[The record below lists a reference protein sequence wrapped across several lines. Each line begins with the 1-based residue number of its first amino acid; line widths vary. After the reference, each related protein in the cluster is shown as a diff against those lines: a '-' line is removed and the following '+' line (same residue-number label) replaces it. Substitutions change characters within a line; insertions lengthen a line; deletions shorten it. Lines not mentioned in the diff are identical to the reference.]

1 MKKLSVCFVLCSM
14 LWSATCSAAKVDTIE
29 VESSISAVNVFFE
42 GARIKRNV
50 TLNLSIG
57 RHVLLV
63 HGLPLDLDPN
73 LIKVNTPSGL
83 KILAVSHKV
92 ALPSQNSISTELAI
106 LKNERSA
113 LEDEIEWLKAKKE
126 IFDEEEVLLTQNTQ
140 LKKADGERHTLG
152 VREAAD
158 FYRERLTEIAKFRFD
173 NTVAIR
179 KAQMQIRQLN
189 AKVNLL
195 LAGTKV
201 PKTELILFVEASSVI
216 SGKLVVEYFTNSAGW
231 EPLYDFRFDAVNK
244 PLELVYNAN
253 VYQSTGED
261 WNEVN
266 LSLTEGLPKQ
276 KAELPEFDR
285 WYITRRPTAAAT
297 PTGSHEY
304 QAGSGTLKGALTDAE
319 TGEPLPFV
327 NIVLEQGGNQVTGSS
342 TDFDGRYTIKP
353 IPSGV
358 YDVTVSYVGYNS
370 LKVKGIRINSN
381 KISFADIVL
390 NPGVKLEAFE
400 VIEYQ
405 RPLIDMDGGF
415 SGGTVSRDDVTKMPG
430 RNANSIAATVG
441 GVQESGYGT
450 TTIRGS
456 REGNTFY
463 YIDGIKVR
471 GNTNLPKAALEY
483 TNKSYSQLFIDESP
497 SISSPRIS
505 YSVDYKY
512 SVPSNEEDR
521 LLTIKTEK
529 VPVEFLYRA
538 IPKVDTD
545 VYLLARITDWGNLQ
559 LLSGKSTIYFQG
571 AYSGESNLDAESV
584 KDTLEIAL
592 GRDESILLER
602 RLNKDLSSEQSF
614 GSKQKKELH
623 WEIEVRSNK
632 SHPVILELIDQL
644 PLSDNRNVSVEILD
658 IREASHEEESGKLT
672 WELRLE
678 PNSSKQIDF
687 SYELKYPESAL
698 VYN

>member
-1 MKKLSVCFVLCSM
+1 MKKLSVCFVLCSI
-14 LWSATCSAAKVDTIE
+14 LWTATCSAAQADTIE
-29 VESSISAVNVFFE
+29 VESSISAVNVFFQ
-42 GARIKRNV
+42 GARITRAV
-50 TLNLSIG
+50 SLNLSTG

-63 HGLPLDLDPN
+63 RGLPLDLDPN
-73 LIKVNTPSGL
+73 LIKVNTPSRL

-92 ALPSQNSISTELAI
+92 RIPSQKSMGTELAI
-106 LKNERSA
+106 LEEKKTT
-113 LEDEIEWLKAKKE
+113 LEDEIEWLKAKKQ
-126 IFDEEEVLLTQNTQ
+126 IFDEEEALLTQNTE
-140 LKKADGERHTLG
+140 LKKADGEKHTLG

-158 FYRERLTEIAKFRFD
+158 FYRERLTEIAKLKFD
-173 NTVAIR
+173 NTMDIR
-179 KAQMQIRQLN
+179 KAQKQIKQIN
-189 AKVNLL
+189 AKVNSL

-201 PKTELILFVEASSVI
+201 PQTELLLFVEASSIV
-216 SGKLVVEYFTNSAGW
+216 SEKLDVEYFTKAAGW

-253 VYQSTGED
+253 VYQFTGED
-261 WNEVN
+261 WNEVD

-285 WYITRRPTAAAT
+285 WYITRKPSPKPKASISNENQT
-297 PTGSHEY
+297 
-304 QAGSGTLKGALTDAE
+304 GSGTLKGTLTDAE

-327 NIVLEQGGNQVTGSS
+327 NIILQQGNKQVTGSA
-342 TDFDGRYTIKP
+342 TDFDGNYTIKP

-358 YDVTVSYVGYNS
+358 YDVLVSYVGYNAK
-370 LKVKGIRINSN
+370 KVEGVRISSN
-381 KISFADIVL
+381 KITFTNIELYS
-390 NPGVKLEAFE
+390 GVQLETFE
-400 VIEYQ
+400 VVEYTV
-405 RPLIDMDGGF
+405 PLIQKDGGS
-415 SGGTVSRDDVTKMPG
+415 SGGSVSVNGLRRMPG
-430 RNANSIAATVG
+430 RNLSSYAQIAG
-441 GVQESGYGT
+441 GT
-450 TTIRGS
+450 
-456 REGNTFY
+456 
-463 YIDGIKVR
+463 
-471 GNTNLPKAALEY
+471 
-483 TNKSYSQLFIDESP
+483 KSSSYFKLFIDESP

-512 SVPSNEEDR
+512 SVPSSGEDR

-529 VPVEFLYRA
+529 VPVAFLYRA

-571 AYSGESNLDAESV
+571 AYSGESTLDAESV

-592 GRDESILLER
+592 GRDENILLER
-602 RLNKDLSSEQSF
+602 RLNQDLSKEQSF
-614 GSKQKKELH
+614 GSKVKRELH

-632 SHPVILELIDQL
+632 SHPVMLELIDQV
-644 PLSDNRNVSVEILD
+644 PLSDNRNVNVEIID
-658 IREASHEEESGKLT
+658 IGDAKSENDSGKLT

-678 PNSSKQIDF
+678 PNSSQQLDF

>member
-1 MKKLSVCFVLCSM
+1 MKKLSVCFVLCSI

-29 VESSISAVNVFFE
+29 VESSISAVNVFFQ
-42 GARIKRNV
+42 GARITRDV
-50 TLNLSIG
+50 SINLSTG

-63 HGLPLDLDPN
+63 RGLPLDIDPN
-73 LIKVNTPSGL
+73 LIKVNTPSRL

-92 ALPSQNSISTELAI
+92 AMPSQKSMGAELAS
-106 LKNERSA
+106 LEEEKSA
-113 LEDEIEWLKAKKE
+113 LEDEIEWLKAKKQ
-126 IFDEEEVLLTQNTQ
+126 IYDEEEVLLTQNTE
-140 LKKADGERHTLG
+140 LKKADGEKHTLG

-158 FYRERLTEIAKFRFD
+158 FYRERLTEIAKLRFD
-173 NTVAIR
+173 NTLAIR
-179 KAQMQIRQLN
+179 EAQKQIKQIN
-189 AKVNLL
+189 AEVNLL

-201 PKTELILFVEASSVI
+201 PQTELLLFVEASSIV
-216 SGKLVVEYFTNSAGW
+216 SGKLDVEYFTNSAGW

-285 WYITRRPTAAAT
+285 WYITRRPTPKAKA
-297 PTGSHEY
+297 PVGNDY
-304 QAGSGTLKGALTDAE
+304 QAGSGTLKGTLTDAE

-327 NIVLEQGGNQVTGSS
+327 NIVLQQGNNQVTGSA
-342 TDFDGRYTIKP
+342 TDFDGNYTIKP
-353 IPSGV
+353 IPSGA
-358 YDVTVSYVGYNS
+358 YDVFVSYVGYNA
-370 LKVKGIRINSN
+370 KRVDGVRINSDR
-381 KISFADIVL
+381 ITFLDIDL
-390 NPGVKLEAFE
+390 DSGVRLEEFE
-400 VIEYQ
+400 VVEYMV
-405 RPLIDMDGGF
+405 PLIDEDGGS
-415 SGGTVSRDDVTKMPG
+415 SGGLVSRDDISKMPE
-430 RNANSIAATVG
+430 RSSI
-441 GVQESGYGT
+441 S
-450 TTIRGS
+450 IRGA
-456 REGNTFY
+456 REGNSFY
-463 YIDGIKVR
+463 YIDGIKIR
-471 GNTNLPKAALEY
+471 GNTNLPRASQQYVA
-483 TNKSYSQLFIDESP
+483 NSYSELFIDESP

-512 SVPSNEEDR
+512 SVPSNGEDR
-521 LLTIKTEK
+521 LLTIKSES
-529 VPVEFLYRA
+529 VPVDFLYRA

-592 GRDESILLER
+592 DRDENILLER
-602 RLNKDLSSEQSF
+602 RLNKELSSEQNF
-614 GSKQKKELH
+614 GSKEKKELH

-632 SHPVILELIDQL
+632 SHPVMLELIDQL
-644 PLSDNRNVSVEILD
+644 PLSDNRNVSVEAID
-658 IREASHEEESGKLT
+658 IGEANHEKESGKLT
-672 WELRLE
+672 WEIRLE
-678 PNSSKQIDF
+678 ANSSKQIDF

>member
-1 MKKLSVCFVLCSM
+1 MKKLSVCFVLCSI
-14 LWSATCSAAKVDTIE
+14 LWSANCSAAQVDTIE
-29 VESSISAVNVFFE
+29 VESSISAVNVFFQ
-42 GARIKRNV
+42 GARITRDV
-50 TLNLSIG
+50 TINLNTG

-63 HGLPLDLDPN
+63 RGLPLDIDPN
-73 LIKVNTPSGL
+73 LIKVNTPIRL

-92 ALPSQNSISTELAI
+92 AIPSQKSMSVELTS
-106 LKNERSA
+106 LEEEKSA
-113 LEDEIEWLKAKKE
+113 LEDEIEWLKAKKQ
-126 IFDEEEVLLTQNTQ
+126 IYDEEEVLLTQNTE
-140 LKKADGERHTLG
+140 LKKADGEKHTLG

-158 FYRERLTEIAKFRFD
+158 FYRERLTEIAKLRFD
-173 NTVAIR
+173 NTLAIR
-179 KAQMQIRQLN
+179 EAQKQIKQIN
-189 AKVNLL
+189 AEVNLL

-201 PKTELILFVEASSVI
+201 PQTELLLFVEASSIV
-216 SGKLVVEYFTNSAGW
+216 SGKLDVEYFTKSAGW

-285 WYITRRPTAAAT
+285 WYITRRHSPKPKA
-297 PTGSHEY
+297 SVHQEY
-304 QAGSGTLKGALTDAE
+304 QSGSGTLKGTLTDAE
-319 TGEPLPFV
+319 TGDPLPFV
-327 NIVLEQGGNQVTGSS
+327 NIVLQQGNKQVTGSA
-342 TDFDGRYTIKP
+342 TDFDGNYTIKP
-353 IPSGV
+353 ITTGV
-358 YDVTVSYVGYNS
+358 YDVLVSYVGYNA
-370 LKVKGIRINSN
+370 KKIQGVRINAN
-381 KISFADIVL
+381 KISFLDIKL
-390 NPGVKLEAFE
+390 NSGVQLETFE
-400 VIEYQ
+400 VVEYQ
-405 RPLIDMDGGF
+405 IPMIERDGGP
-415 SGGTVSRDDVTKMPG
+415 SGGTVSRDNVSRLPG
-430 RNANSIAATVG
+430 RSANSIAATVG
-441 GVQESGYGT
+441 RVQENGYGT
-450 TTIRGS
+450 TTIRGA
-456 REGNTFY
+456 REGNSFY
-463 YIDGIKVR
+463 YIDGVKIR
-471 GNTNLPKAALEY
+471 GNTNLPKASSGY
-483 TNKSYSQLFIDESP
+483 STTNYSKLFIDESP

-505 YSVDYKY
+505 YTVGYKY
-512 SVPSNEEDR
+512 SVPSSGEDR

-529 VPVEFLYRA
+529 VPVDFLYRA

-592 GRDESILLER
+592 GRDDNILLER
-602 RLNKDLSSEQSF
+602 RLNKELSKQQSF
-614 GSKQKKELH
+614 GSKEQRELH

-632 SHPVILELIDQL
+632 SHPVMLELIDQV
-644 PLSDNRNVSVEILD
+644 PLSDNRNVSVEIID
-658 IREASHEEESGKLT
+658 IGDGKSEKDSGKLT

-678 PNSSKQIDF
+678 PNSSQQIDF

>member
-1 MKKLSVCFVLCSM
+1 MKKLSVCFVLCSI

-29 VESSISAVNVFFE
+29 VESSISAVNVFFQ
-42 GARIKRNV
+42 GARITRDV
-50 TLNLSIG
+50 SINLSTG

-63 HGLPLDLDPN
+63 RGLPLDIDPN
-73 LIKVNTPSGL
+73 LIKVNTPSRL

-92 ALPSQNSISTELAI
+92 AMPSQKSMGAELAS
-106 LKNERSA
+106 LEEEKSA
-113 LEDEIEWLKAKKE
+113 LEDEIEWLKAKKQ
-126 IFDEEEVLLTQNTQ
+126 IYDEEEVLLTQNTE
-140 LKKADGERHTLG
+140 LKKADGEKHTLG

-158 FYRERLTEIAKFRFD
+158 FYRERLTEIAKLRFD
-173 NTVAIR
+173 NTLAIR
-179 KAQMQIRQLN
+179 EAQKQIKQIN
-189 AKVNLL
+189 AEVNLL

-201 PKTELILFVEASSVI
+201 PQTELLLFVEASSIV
-216 SGKLVVEYFTNSAGW
+216 SGKLDVEYFTNSAGW

-285 WYITRRPTAAAT
+285 WYITRRPTPKAKA
-297 PTGSHEY
+297 PVGNDY
-304 QAGSGTLKGALTDAE
+304 QAGSGTLKGTLTDAE

-327 NIVLEQGGNQVTGSS
+327 NIVLQQGNNQVTGSA
-342 TDFDGRYTIKP
+342 TDFDGNYTIKP
-353 IPSGV
+353 IPSGA
-358 YDVTVSYVGYNS
+358 YDVFVSYVGYNA
-370 LKVKGIRINSN
+370 KRVDGVRINSDR
-381 KISFADIVL
+381 ITFLDIDL
-390 NPGVKLEAFE
+390 DSGVRLEEFE
-400 VIEYQ
+400 VVEYMV
-405 RPLIDMDGGF
+405 PLIDEDGGS
-415 SGGTVSRDDVTKMPG
+415 SGGLVSRDDISKMPE
-430 RNANSIAATVG
+430 RSSI
-441 GVQESGYGT
+441 S
-450 TTIRGS
+450 IRGA
-456 REGNTFY
+456 REGNSFY
-463 YIDGIKVR
+463 YIDGIKIR
-471 GNTNLPKAALEY
+471 GNTNLPRASQQYVA
-483 TNKSYSQLFIDESP
+483 NSYSELFIDESP

-512 SVPSNEEDR
+512 SVPSNGEDR
-521 LLTIKTEK
+521 LLTIKSES
-529 VPVEFLYRA
+529 VPVDFLYRA

-584 KDTLEIAL
+584 KDTLEIVL
-592 GRDESILLER
+592 GRDENILLER
-602 RLNKDLSSEQSF
+602 RLNKELSSEQNF
-614 GSKQKKELH
+614 GSKEKKELH

-632 SHPVILELIDQL
+632 SHPVMLELIDQL
-644 PLSDNRNVSVEILD
+644 PLSDNRNVSVEAID
-658 IREASHEEESGKLT
+658 IGEANHEKESGKLT
-672 WELRLE
+672 WEIRLE
-678 PNSSKQIDF
+678 ANSSKQIDF